1 MGETP
6 LDKRSRHELQQ
17 RLAHGL
23 AVGDEQAVAEI
34 DAGLSA
40 YLLADGEAD
49 SARHHAERA
58 IALCREHRFGDAVLA
73 QALEALGNAAKALGD
88 GEAATGAYLEAI
100 DLQSRHGSKEAV
112 AALLGNLG
120 GLAARTGDRDRARD
134 LLASALR
141 GAPDSADD
149 GRRRAELELAQ
160 IELEDGDDTSAARR
174 ALRVLQ
180 GGAGGALALQAARV
194 LQQAGEVATRREDA
208 EVARRR
214 FEFALPVLRRE
225 GPGDAALVGLLRLLG
240 TACRRAGDFSAA
252 SGYWAEAVTLCSA
265 AEAPD
270 EGLLDTRGALL
281 HDLGDM
287 SLADQADPAGAVG
300 YLEESLTACDAAGAL
315 GRVVLA
321 ASALHQASLRCGDV
335 DAAARWRS
343 VQARASFALGVA
355 RQASR
360 LFDEPGAAAD
370 EPPTYVLG
378 DTGGAPQVMRIP
390 GGRVSDGVLWR
401 RRLAAELRRAAPRGR
416 VAVLRRVRRN
426 GRDGAA
432 PVSVLQ
438 LLVVDAEGVEA
449 RQGGAGTS
457 PERWR
462 RIVQPRPGTD
472 RLLEALRA
480 ALR

>member
-1 MGETP
+1 VT
-6 LDKRSRHELQQ
+6 
-17 RLAHGL
+17 
-23 AVGDEQAVAEI
+23 
-34 DAGLSA
+34 
-40 YLLADGEAD
+40 
-49 SARHHAERA
+49 
-58 IALCREHRFGDAVLA
+58 
-73 QALEALGNAAKALGD
+73 
-88 GEAATGAYLEAI
+88 ATGRE
-100 DLQSRHGSKEAV
+100 
-112 AALLGNLG
+112 
-120 GLAARTGDRDRARD
+120 

-141 GAPDSADD
+141 GAPDSVDD

-194 LQQAGEVATRREDA
+194 LQQAGEVAARREDA

-214 FEFALPVLRRE
+214 FEFALPVVRRE
-225 GPGDAALVGLLRLLG
+225 GTGDAALVGLLRLLG

-370 EPPTYVLG
+370 EPPTMCSVTPVALPRCCASPVAASP
-378 DTGGAPQVMRIP
+378 TACSGGVASPP
-390 GGRVSDGVLWR
+390 SC
-401 RRLAAELRRAAPRGR
+401 AAPRRAGGWR
-416 VAVLRRVRRN
+416 CCAGCAATGGMARRPSRCC
-426 GRDGAA
+426 
-432 PVSVLQ
+432 S
-438 LLVVDAEGVEA
+438 
-449 RQGGAGTS
+449 S
-457 PERWR
+457 W
-462 RIVQPRPGTD
+462 
-472 RLLEALRA
+472 
-480 ALR
+480 